1 MALKIRQ
8 GDVDDIVALV
18 ELGREMHEEAPAFN
32 KMDYDPKK
40 LLQLGVVLSEQG
52 GMFLAEKDD
61 NEIIGMFLGVVMPHY
76 FGSDLM
82 ANDLCF
88 FVKKE
93 HRGSTA
99 APRLIKAFEK
109 WAWANGA
116 TALRFGISTGVEA
129 KRTLKLYEKL
139 GFSQDGY
146 LVNKY
151 YQSKKEKEKWEQAQT
166 RKISS

>member
-18 ELGREMHEEAPAFN
+18 ELGREMHAEAPTFN

-40 LLQLGVVLSEQG
+40 LIQLGIGLSEQG

-61 NEIIGMFLGVVMPHY
+61 NEIIGMFLGVVMPYY
-76 FGSDLM
+76 FGNNLM

-139 GFSQDGY
+139 GYSPDGY

-151 YQSKKEKEKWEQAQT
+151 YQSRKEKNKCARQAETQQQ
-166 RKISS
+166 